1 MANLIDYGLIHSS
14 LALLLSRSPSHS
26 VCMGVCLCQS
36 EGIAVH
42 VAITLLRLFFHL
54 MTEHVFS
61 PVYNLV
67 SACEHER
74 MSSDLSKPIVGNKKK
89 NNNNNKIRK
98 KRTNLF
104 GIYSLVSGEFFSH
117 AEYTWAFPIY

>member
-1 MANLIDYGLIHSS
+1 
-14 LALLLSRSPSHS
+14 
-26 VCMGVCLCQS
+26 MGVCLCQS

-89 NNNNNKIRK
+89 TIIITKLEKNGRICLAFIRLSVVSFF
-98 KRTNLF
+98 RTPNTH
-104 GIYSLVSGEFFSH
+104 GP
-117 AEYTWAFPIY
+117 FPYINE